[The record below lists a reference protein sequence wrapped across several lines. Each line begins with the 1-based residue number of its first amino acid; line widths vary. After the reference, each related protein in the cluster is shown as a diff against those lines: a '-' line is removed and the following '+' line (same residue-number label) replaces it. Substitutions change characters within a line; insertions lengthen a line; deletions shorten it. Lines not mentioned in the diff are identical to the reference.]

1 MGEGC
6 FYCGI
11 IVKILNTAH
20 FGSCHA
26 GTGRTEINGLAASLA
41 LGHCVYTYNCGN
53 NIFLLSHDCFS
64 FLI

>member
-1 MGEGC
+1 MGEG
-6 FYCGI
+6 YLRSGI
-11 IVKILNTAH
+11 IVKILNTTH
-20 FGSCHA
+20 LGSRHT

-41 LGHCVYTYNCGN
+41 LGRCVYTYNCGN